1 MLVLEINGKKKEVP
15 CQWEEMTIDFYCGL
29 YQIINKYKV
38 TEEQKK
44 DDEGKDLER
53 FYFTQ
58 ETKMYKEIF
67 SYMTEVPLD
76 DVEKANMED
85 VMAVINSLDNIMVE
99 YKPKGIDSF
108 IFEGEK
114 YYFPFEFLKTS
125 TFGEYIEAN
134 QLELSTQYLK
144 NGRFD
149 ILPEQMAILC
159 KTMDEEVDLDNI
171 DEKAK
176 KFKNLTMDIVWEFSF
191 FLNKRTMRS
200 LGVIATFLGK
210 AAQKVSQ

>member
-1 MLVLEINGKKKEVP
+1 MLVITVNKKEKHIP
-15 CQWEEMTIDFYCGL
+15 SQWEEMTIDFYCGL
-29 YQIINKYKV
+29 YQIINKYKR
-38 TEEQKK
+38 TEEQEENDK
-44 DDEGKDLER
+44 GKNLEK
-53 FYFTQ
+53 FYFSQ

-67 SYMTEVPLD
+67 SYMTETPLE

-85 VMAVINSLDNIMVE
+85 VMAVINSLDNIMQE

-108 IFEGEK
+108 MFEGEK

-159 KTMDEEVDLDNI
+159 KTVDEEVDLDNI

-191 FLNKRTMRS
+191 FLNRRTVKS
-200 LGVIATFLGK
+200 LGVIATFLEK
-210 AAQKVSQ
+210 VEQKVLQ

>member
-1 MLVLEINGKKKEVP
+1 MLVITVNKKEKHIP
-15 CQWEEMTIDFYCGL
+15 SQWEEMTIDFYCGL
-29 YQIINKYKV
+29 YQIINKYKR
-38 TEEQKK
+38 TEEQEDNDKEK
-44 DDEGKDLER
+44 NLEK
-53 FYFTQ
+53 FYFSQ

-67 SYMTEVPLD
+67 SYMTETPLE

-85 VMAVINSLDNIMVE
+85 VLAVINSLDNIMQE

-108 IFEGEK
+108 MFEGEK

-159 KTMDEEVDLDNI
+159 KMPSSL
-171 DEKAK
+171 
-176 KFKNLTMDIVWEFSF
+176 
-191 FLNKRTMRS
+191 RTNRS
-200 LGVIATFLGK
+200 PMGKYYTQLQVTIRFMSSVRPHTFLIQIIIQIHPLK
-210 AAQKVSQ
+210 HPS

>member
-1 MLVLEINGKKKEVP
+1 MLVLEINGKKKEIP
-15 CQWEEMTIDFYCGL
+15 CQWNEMTIDFYCGL

-38 TEEQKK
+38 TDEQIE
-44 DDEGKDLER
+44 DDKGKTLEK

-58 ETKMYKEIF
+58 ESKRYKEIF
-67 SYMTEVPLD
+67 SYMTKVPLN

-85 VMAVINSLDNIMVE
+85 VMAVINSLDNIMTE
-99 YKPKGIDSF
+99 YKPTGVDSF
-108 IFEGEK
+108 MFEGEK

-200 LGVIATFLGK
+200 LGVITTFLGK
-210 AAQKVSQ
+210 VAQKA

>member
-1 MLVLEINGKKKEVP
+1 
-15 CQWEEMTIDFYCGL
+15 
-29 YQIINKYKV
+29 
-38 TEEQKK
+38 
-44 DDEGKDLER
+44 
-53 FYFTQ
+53 
-58 ETKMYKEIF
+58 
-67 SYMTEVPLD
+67 
-76 DVEKANMED
+76 
-85 VMAVINSLDNIMVE
+85 MAVINSLDNIMVE
-99 YKPKGIDSF
+99 YEPKGIDSF
-108 IFEGEK
+108 MFEGEK

-210 AAQKVSQ
+210 AAQKGKRSLRSSWTWRSLKRSSAWLRKKRQT

>member
-1 MLVLEINGKKKEVP
+1 MLVLEINGKKKEIP
-15 CQWEEMTIDFYCGL
+15 CQWNEMTIDFYCGL

-38 TEEQKK
+38 TDEQIE
-44 DDEGKDLER
+44 DDKGKNLEK

-67 SYMTEVPLD
+67 SYMTKVPLN

-85 VMAVINSLDNIMVE
+85 VMAVINSLDNIMTE
-99 YKPKGIDSF
+99 YKPTGVDSF
-108 IFEGEK
+108 MFEGEK

-159 KTMDEEVDLDNI
+159 KTVDEEVDLDNI

-176 KFKNLTMDIVWEFSF
+176 KFKNLTMDIV
-191 FLNKRTMRS
+191 
-200 LGVIATFLGK
+200 
-210 AAQKVSQ
+210 

>member
-1 MLVLEINGKKKEVP
+1 MLVLEINGKKKEIP
-15 CQWEEMTIDFYCGL
+15 CQWNEMTIDFYCGL

-38 TEEQKK
+38 TDEQIE
-44 DDEGKDLER
+44 DDKGKNLEK

-67 SYMTEVPLD
+67 SYMTKVPLN

-85 VMAVINSLDNIMVE
+85 VMAVINSLDNIMTE
-99 YKPKGIDSF
+99 YKPTGVDSF
-108 IFEGEK
+108 MFEVEK

-200 LGVIATFLGK
+200 LGVITTFLGK
-210 AAQKVSQ
+210 VAQKA

>member
-1 MLVLEINGKKKEVP
+1 MLVLEINGKEKEIP
-15 CQWEEMTIDFYCGL
+15 CQWNEMTIDFYCGL

-38 TEEQKK
+38 TDEQME
-44 DDEGKDLER
+44 DDKGKNLEK

-67 SYMTEVPLD
+67 SYMTKVPIN

-85 VMAVINSLDNIMVE
+85 VMAVINSLDNIMTE
-99 YKPKGIDSF
+99 YKPTGVDSF
-108 IFEGEK
+108 MFEGEK

-200 LGVIATFLGK
+200 LGVITTFLGR
-210 AAQKVSQ
+210 AAQKA

>member
-1 MLVLEINGKKKEVP
+1 MLVLEINGKKKEIP
-15 CQWEEMTIDFYCGL
+15 CQWNEMTIDFYCGL

-38 TEEQKK
+38 TDEQME
-44 DDEGKDLER
+44 DDKGKNLEK

-67 SYMTEVPLD
+67 SYMTKVPIN

-85 VMAVINSLDNIMVE
+85 VTAVINSLDNIMTE
-99 YKPKGIDSF
+99 YKPTGVDSF
-108 IFEGEK
+108 MFEGEK

-149 ILPEQMAILC
+149 IIPEQLAILC

-200 LGVIATFLGK
+200 LGVITTFLGR
-210 AAQKVSQ
+210 AAQKA

>member
-1 MLVLEINGKKKEVP
+1 MLVLEINGKKKEIP
-15 CQWEEMTIDFYCGL
+15 CQWNEMTIDFYCGL

-38 TEEQKK
+38 TDEQIE
-44 DDEGKDLER
+44 DDKGKNIEK

-58 ETKMYKEIF
+58 ETKMYKELF
-67 SYMTEVPLD
+67 SYMTKVPLN

-85 VMAVINSLDNIMVE
+85 VMAVINSLDNIMTE
-99 YKPKGIDSF
+99 YKPTGVDSF
-108 IFEGEK
+108 MFEGEK

-200 LGVIATFLGK
+200 LGVITTFLGK
-210 AAQKVSQ
+210 VAQKA

>member
-1 MLVLEINGKKKEVP
+1 MLVLEINGKKKEIP
-15 CQWEEMTIDFYCGL
+15 CQWNEMTIDFYCGL

-38 TEEQKK
+38 TDEQIE
-44 DDEGKDLER
+44 DDKGKNLEK

-67 SYMTEVPLD
+67 SYMTKVPLN

-85 VMAVINSLDNIMVE
+85 VLAVINSLDNIMTE
-99 YKPKGIDSF
+99 YKPTGVDSF
-108 IFEGEK
+108 MFEGEK

-200 LGVIATFLGK
+200 LGVITTFLGR
-210 AAQKVSQ
+210 AAQKA

>member
-1 MLVLEINGKKKEVP
+1 MLVLEINGKKKEIP
-15 CQWEEMTIDFYCGL
+15 CQWNEMTIDFYCGL

-38 TEEQKK
+38 TDEQME
-44 DDEGKDLER
+44 DDKGKNLEK

-67 SYMTEVPLD
+67 SYMTKVPIN

-85 VMAVINSLDNIMVE
+85 VTAVINSLDNIMTE
-99 YKPKGIDSF
+99 YKPTGVDSF
-108 IFEGEK
+108 MFEGEK

-200 LGVIATFLGK
+200 LGVITTFLGR
-210 AAQKVSQ
+210 AAQKA

>member
-1 MLVLEINGKKKEVP
+1 MLVLEINGKKKEIP
-15 CQWEEMTIDFYCGL
+15 CQWNEMTIDFYCGL

-38 TEEQKK
+38 TDEQIE
-44 DDEGKDLER
+44 DDKGKNLEK

-67 SYMTEVPLD
+67 SYMTKVPLN

-85 VMAVINSLDNIMVE
+85 VMAVINSLDNIMTE
-99 YKPKGIDSF
+99 YKPTGVDSF
-108 IFEGEK
+108 MFEGEK

-200 LGVIATFLGK
+200 LGVITTFLGK
-210 AAQKVSQ
+210 VAQKA

>member
-1 MLVLEINGKKKEVP
+1 MLVLEINGKKKEIP
-15 CQWEEMTIDFYCGL
+15 CQWNEMTIDFYCGL

-38 TEEQKK
+38 TDEQIE
-44 DDEGKDLER
+44 DDKGKNLEK

-67 SYMTEVPLD
+67 SYMTKVPIN

-85 VMAVINSLDNIMVE
+85 VTAVINSLDNIMTE
-99 YKPKGIDSF
+99 YKPTGVDSF
-108 IFEGEK
+108 MFEGEK

-200 LGVIATFLGK
+200 LGVITTFLGR
-210 AAQKVSQ
+210 AAQKA

>member
-1 MLVLEINGKKKEVP
+1 MLVLEINGKKKEIP
-15 CQWEEMTIDFYCGL
+15 CQWNEMTIDFYCGL

-38 TEEQKK
+38 TDEQIE
-44 DDEGKDLER
+44 DDKGKNLEK

-67 SYMTEVPLD
+67 SYMTKVPLN

-85 VMAVINSLDNIMVE
+85 VMAVINSLDNIMTE
-99 YKPKGIDSF
+99 YKPTGVDSF
-108 IFEGEK
+108 MFEGEK

-191 FLNKRTMRS
+191 FLNRRTVKS
-200 LGVIATFLGK
+200 LGVIATFLEK
-210 AAQKVSQ
+210 VEQKVLQ

>member
-1 MLVLEINGKKKEVP
+1 MLVLEINGKKKEIP
-15 CQWEEMTIDFYCGL
+15 CQWNEMTIDFYCGL

-38 TEEQKK
+38 TDEQIE
-44 DDEGKDLER
+44 DDKGKNLEK

-67 SYMTEVPLD
+67 SYMTKVPLN

-85 VMAVINSLDNIMVE
+85 VMAVINSLDNIMTE
-99 YKPKGIDSF
+99 YKPTGVDSF
-108 IFEGEK
+108 MFEGEK
-114 YYFPFEFLKTS
+114 YYFHFEFLKTS

-200 LGVIATFLGK
+200 LGVITTFLGK
-210 AAQKVSQ
+210 VAQKA